1 MEKEKEEKKALRQI
15 KEIEEKL
22 QQRMESAKIEARKII
37 EAAREEAEALL
48 KGKESTLEELRRSLL
63 QGSLP
68 PPEDSA
74 NDQNL
79 PSSPAPLVRELGNE
93 LFQLLHPRGA

>member
-1 MEKEKEEKKALRQI
+1 MKKEKEEKKALRQI

-37 EAAREEAEALL
+37 EAARKEAEALL
-48 KGKESTLEELRRSLL
+48 GEKESTLEELRRSLV

-68 PPEDSA
+68 PPEESDD
-74 NDQNL
+74 DQNL
-79 PSSPAPLVRELGNE
+79 PPSPAPLVRELGNE
-93 LFQLLHPRGA
+93 LFQLLLQKGS